1 MLFLNLALVS
11 ISAFTIPS
19 FHVNTSYTASVNS
32 GFNLYCTANQ
42 SSGDVSSVCQDLNQ
56 DNTDI
61 YQCLYVPGGQIP
73 CTSLRSEITY
83 NCLII
88 TVDNSNGTTFQ
99 GTLNCPLNSPINSNR
114 INSKRYSDTNNFDS
128 KFSEEFNVQ

>member
-1 MLFLNLALVS
+1 MLFLNLVLIS
-11 ISAFTIPS
+11 ISAFTIPT
-19 FHVNTSYTASVNS
+19 FFMNTSYTASINS

-88 TVDNSNGTTFQ
+88 TVDNSNGITFQ
-99 GTLNCPLNSPINSNR
+99 GTLNCPLNSPSNSR
-114 INSKRYSDTNNFDS
+114 GINSKRFSDTDNFGS
-128 KFSEEFNVQ
+128 KFNDEFNVQ